1 MAKRE
6 VSVGPYEANE
16 GDFVV
21 SFDNGRGWVLP
32 VRSTVVDIA
41 DSRSN
46 EHRSFVFEN
55 GLTLGIDTDIWT
67 VTVERDLKLATY
79 YFRTHESQTTYLYTS
94 GRLFDNASVVVDEDG
109 VVHKAV
115 FDG

>member
-6 VSVGPYEANE
+6 VQLTPYQVRS
-16 GDFVV
+16 GDYVV
-21 SFDNGRGWVLP
+21 SADNGEGWVLP
-32 VRSTVVDIA
+32 IRSTVVSVEA
-41 DSRSN
+41 S
-46 EHRSFVFEN
+46 HRTDNRTFTFEN
-55 GLTLGIDTDIWT
+55 NLTLGIDAEEWT
-67 VTVERDLKLATY
+67 VTVERDEKLATY